1 MFRLYSHF
9 WRACCFLLLSCII
22 HVQKAMNVSAKITRV
37 AGLAP
42 WSSFDGVRP
51 SNYCV
56 LVSKR
61 HVFYELF
68 EATLGIREKPVFY
81 GTFEALCGVRKW
93 REPARGNGFRR
104 DIGGFFDA
112 KERQN
117 IVSSIYRGPIF
128 IVNYNGFPTSSR
140 KSRIASLN
148 Q

>member
-9 WRACCFLLLSCII
+9 WRACCFLLPSCII

-61 HVFYELF
+61 HVFYVLF
-68 EATLGIREKPVFY
+68 EPL
-81 GTFEALCGVRKW
+81 L
-93 REPARGNGFRR
+93 GFREHAR
-104 DIGGFFDA
+104 KPMYFTLFFEWKTTLFA
-112 KERQN
+112 LFHLTFYTN
-117 IVSSIYRGPIF
+117 GSS
-128 IVNYNGFPTSSR
+128 
-140 KSRIASLN
+140 KIASLAGPPLHAPIWLSSPSN
-148 Q
+148 FDECSG

>member
-9 WRACCFLLLSCII
+9 WRACCFLLPSCII
-22 HVQKAMNVSAKITRV
+22 HVQKAMNVSAKIARV

-42 WSSFDGVRP
+42 WSSFDGVGP

-68 EATLGIREKPVFY
+68 EALLGIREKPFFY
-81 GTFEALCGVRKW
+81 GTFEALCGMRKW

-104 DIGGFFDA
+104 DIDVFLEA
-112 KERQN
+112 KARQN
-117 IVSSIYRGPIF
+117 IVSWTYRGPKT
-128 IVNYNGFPTSSR
+128 IVKYNGFPTSSR
-140 KSRIASLN
+140 KSRIASEN
-148 Q
+148 P